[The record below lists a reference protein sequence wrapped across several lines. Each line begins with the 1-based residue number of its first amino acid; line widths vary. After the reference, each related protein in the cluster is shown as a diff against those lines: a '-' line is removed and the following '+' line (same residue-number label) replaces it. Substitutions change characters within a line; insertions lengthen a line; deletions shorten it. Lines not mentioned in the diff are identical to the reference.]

1 MKNKITYLITAITVM
16 ALSSCAE
23 ERLMPPHPD
32 GKEGESV
39 KVELNFRI
47 PPASIPNQV
56 QSRGT
61 TVNASKNT
69 IFSVDYF
76 QESYSAETRSEASTA
91 LYNLWLFQFNADG
104 TVHGLP
110 QVVSDQTTM
119 VNDMA
124 LLSATL
130 HVGTDQTIYLV
141 ALGKKVTATGELAGV
156 RTINDLEAMQLDY
169 VDNRSGLYYS
179 RITSEDDIPYAG
191 AVRGVTVR
199 KLNDNDD
206 SGEIVYNTPDGFA
219 GGIEIRRLI
228 ARITLKYKFELTNN
242 KLEGIRLLK
251 VPAKLL
257 IDPSSVGTDAIE
269 AIPMADLE
277 SENAFNDADQDT
289 DGFFTSQW
297 YVAQNKQGTVAE
309 ILTEKDRYRKVNA
322 TGTSATGYA
331 PEPAMNIEAWSYA
344 KSKHELYTVHQIYVG
359 NNNTDNFDVETN
371 SYYNIRTV
379 INSDDT
385 GDGRIRSYTSK
396 QQVYLSSA
404 NESTHGGAG
413 GETDIYFDA
422 HYGWR
427 PVIIDAQGRKV
438 MVGIYRDEG
447 CTQLVDM
454 NNPAENWLQL
464 SAYPN
469 YTEVVRNGGKAA
481 LTNEFETNIFLPTR
495 FKLYL
500 YADEYI
506 TNEDGSITQY
516 NLSKDQIYA
525 TAISNGPTT
534 TTFLKDR
541 ALYVKIITEEIAAEG
556 VPKKLEA
563 KYAIKQKQGYYTG
576 LFGGEIVDGQYSKGL
591 IVDGVDEYR
600 IRYDNQYP
608 SEGSSIKYNY
618 LFFAYSGVF
627 TGYVWS
633 KDNDVEENYKRFVNG
648 KQATYDLATNPDN
661 YQVNKNLEGNL
672 SPMRKVNGHIDLY
685 QYTYFESFQAR
696 YCHDMNRDKN
706 GNGVIDYF
714 PDDPEKNELEWYL
727 PSTYQAY
734 GIFASAGTIKYGNM
748 ALAFESGTTS
758 SPGYGLDYGPGSN
771 SSKTSWKGVRC
782 VRDIPVPNEKKE
794 GTKATTYTTESGD
807 SYAMIDLTNLPN
819 GIADRTTPEGKEE
832 IYEELDLYSYSTKG
846 ELYDEGAPQA
856 DASKPLG
863 KKVVRM
869 IKNQS
874 TNVLSKPALA
884 GTFCSRKFIV
894 SPTDVYN
901 DGDVNSNTKSEILKD
916 ANDTPRAN
924 SNTMTWAEANGRL
937 NTANSQG
944 INDVS
949 QAMLTGCYAYKGKN
963 GTDEPGSWRTPNIQ
977 EMSMIWIFAHDLV
990 KSTTI
995 TGFKLP
1001 ALGTKELYY
1010 YDSGYWSSSQGLSV
1024 GEAAW
1029 GGFDKNYSIS
1039 LERRGGMTSK
1049 HKLRCIKDIP

>member
-1 MKNKITYLITAITVM
+1 MKNKITYLIAAITAM

-32 GKEGESV
+32 GEEGESV

-61 TVNASKNT
+61 TVNAGEST
-69 IFSVDYF
+69 IFPVDYF
-76 QESYSAETRSEASTA
+76 QESYSAETRSDASTA

-104 TVHGLP
+104 TAHGLP

-130 HVGTDQTIYLV
+130 HVGTNQTIYLV
-141 ALGKKVTATGELAGV
+141 ALGKKVTATGELAEV
-156 RTINDLEAMQLDY
+156 RTIGDLEAMQLDY

-179 RITSEDDIPYAG
+179 RITSENDIPYAG

-219 GGIEIRRLI
+219 GGIEIRRLV
-228 ARITLKYKFELTNN
+228 ARITLKHKFELTDNT
-242 KLEGIRLLK
+242 LQGMRLLK
-251 VPAKLL
+251 VPTKLL
-257 IDPSSVGTDAIE
+257 IDPSSAGTDAIE

-277 SENAFNDADQDT
+277 SENAFNDADQDA

-322 TGTSATGYA
+322 AGTSATGYA
-331 PEPAMNIEAWSYA
+331 PEQATNIEAWSYA
-344 KSKHELYTVHQIYVG
+344 KSKHDLYTVHQIYVG

-371 SYYNIRTV
+371 SYYNIRTI
-379 INSDDT
+379 INSNDT

-396 QQVYLSSA
+396 QKVYLSSA
-404 NESTHGGAG
+404 NGSTHAGADG
-413 GETDIYFDA
+413 ATNAYFDA

-427 PVIIDAQGRKV
+427 PVIIYAQGRKV
-438 MVGIYRDEG
+438 TVSIYRDEG
-447 CTQLVDM
+447 CTQLTDM
-454 NNPAENWLQL
+454 NNPTENWLQL
-464 SAYPN
+464 SEYPN

-506 TNEDGSITQY
+506 TNEDGSITKY
-516 NLSKDQIYA
+516 NLSKDQLYK
-525 TAISNGPTT
+525 TALKTSDPTA
-534 TTFLKDR
+534 FLKDR

-556 VPKKLEA
+556 IPKKLEA
-563 KYAIKQKQGYYTG
+563 IYAIKQKQGYYTG
-576 LFGGEIVDGQYSKGL
+576 LFGGEIVDGQYTKGL

-600 IRYDNQYP
+600 IRYDDLYP
-608 SEGSSIKYNY
+608 SSQSAFLSNDLYFGYYN
-618 LFFAYSGVF
+618 VF

-633 KDNDVEENYKRFVNG
+633 KDNSIEQNYSRFVNG
-648 KQATYDLATNPDN
+648 KQATYNLAINAEN
-661 YQVNKNLEGNL
+661 YKVNTNLESQL

-685 QYTYFESFQAR
+685 QYTYFENFHAR

-727 PSTYQAY
+727 PSNYQAY
-734 GIFASAGTIKYGNM
+734 GILASGGTIMYGNM
-748 ALAFESGTTS
+748 ALALENDAFYSN
-758 SPGYGLDYGPGSN
+758 GYELDYGAGGN
-771 SSKTSWKGVRC
+771 TSKTSWKVVRC
-782 VRDIPVPNEKKE
+782 VRDIPVPNDKKE

-807 SYAMIDLTNLPN
+807 SYVMIDLTNLPY
-819 GIADRTTPEGKEE
+819 GIADRNTPEGKEE

-863 KKVVRM
+863 KKVIRM
-869 IKNQS
+869 IKNTS
-874 TNVLSKPALA
+874 TNKISKPALA

-901 DGDVNSNTKSEILKD
+901 DGDVISNSNSEILKD
-916 ANDTPRAN
+916 ANGTPRAN
-924 SNTMTWAEANGRL
+924 SITMTCAEANGRL

-944 INDVS
+944 IDVVS
-949 QAMLTGCYAYKGKN
+949 QAMLTGCYAYRGKN

-990 KSTTI
+990 NFSTT
-995 TGFKLP
+995 TGFEQLFLDK
-1001 ALGTKELYY
+1001 KEMYY
-1010 YDSGYWSSSQGLSV
+1010 YDAGYWSSSLGPYK
-1024 GEAAW
+1024 GNAAW
-1029 GGFDKNYSIS
+1029 GALDKNYSTN
-1039 LERRGGMTSK
+1039 LERDRNMTTK
-1049 HKLRCIKDIP
+1049 YRVRCIKDIP